1 MIAFAEYA
9 ILPNASQ
16 HLKVDKPENY
26 PWSIYVGIAGMPGS
40 WVNIILCLRANPFY
54 RLQGKLLMVDIRNIS
69 MGSPKRWVSS
79 LHSTSHT
86 LIASR
91 RVKLCLYPPEL
102 VQSDRGCYLVFK
114 SPPLTPT

>member
-9 ILPNASQ
+9 ILPNAAQ
-16 HLKVDKPENY
+16 HLKVENPGNH
-26 PWSIYVGIAGMPGS
+26 PWSIYVGVVGMPGS
-40 WVNIILCLRANPFY
+40 WVNIILCFRANPFY

-79 LHSTSHT
+79 VHSTLHT
-86 LIASR
+86 LIASH
-91 RVKLCLYPPEL
+91 RVKLCLYPREL
-102 VQSDRGCYLVFK
+102 VQSDRGCNFVFK